1 MKKKMLPTIENVTIA
16 EVAAEGKAVARVDG
30 VVLFVPFAVPGDV
43 VNVQLTKKR
52 SHFMEGYITQLVQPS
67 PLRVQPFCEHYG
79 TCGGCKWQPLP
90 YPEQLKCKQ
99 QQVEDQLVRLGGFSD
114 IKINNIIGSEKT
126 RLYRNKLEFTF
137 SHKRWRTREEMNVE
151 GCHAERSEASQVG
164 TPLPTCCEHEILRFA
179 QNDNERSE
187 PALGFHIPMKFD
199 KVLDVKKCHLQEE
212 PSNAI
217 RLFIK
222 NFAVANG
229 YDFFNLREQTGL
241 LRNLI
246 IRTSSTGEV
255 MVIVVF
261 AKNDEEKISAL
272 MQNVQREF
280 PQITALLYVINS
292 KRNDTI
298 GDQEIICYSG
308 RDHIFEQMEG
318 LRFKIGAKSFYQTN
332 SEQAY
337 RLYSVARDFA
347 QLTGSEV
354 VYDLY
359 TGTGTIANFI
369 AKNAKKVV
377 GVEYVKEAIDDAWVN
392 ARLNGIENAT
402 FYAGDMKDVLNDD
415 FIAQNGKP
423 DVIILDPPRA
433 GIHPD
438 VAQTIL
444 RAAPQRIVYVSC
456 NPATQA
462 RDLALMAEQYE
473 ITKVQPVDM
482 FPHTHH
488 VENVVAMK
496 RR

>member
-1 MKKKMLPTIENVTIA
+1 MKQKKLPVLENITITD
-16 EVAAEGKAVARVDG
+16 VAAEGKAMARVDG

-52 SHFMEGYITQLVQPS
+52 SHFMEGYITQLVAPS
-67 PLRVQPFCEHYG
+67 PQRIAPFCEHYG

-90 YPEQLKCKQ
+90 YSEQLRYKQ
-99 QQVEDQLVRLGGFSD
+99 QQVEDQLTRIGGFEGL
-114 IKINNIIGSEKT
+114 KVRPIIGSEKT
-126 RLYRNKLEFTF
+126 TLYRNKLEFTF
-137 SHKRWRTREEMNVE
+137 SHKRWMTKEEME
-151 GCHAERSEASQVG
+151 IYLKECHCGLDPQSQNQEMADQVRHDSG
-164 TPLPTCCEHEILRFA
+164 VKEH
-179 QNDNERSE
+179 E

-199 KVLDVKKCHLQEE
+199 KVLDINSCHLQQE

-217 RLFIK
+217 RL
-222 NFAVANG
+222 AVKKYCMENG
-229 YDFFNLREQTGL
+229 YEFFDLRAQTGL
-241 LRNLI
+241 MRNLT

-261 AKNDEEKISAL
+261 AKNEEGKIGAL
-272 MQNVQREF
+272 MRHLQEAF
-280 PQITALLYVINS
+280 PKITSLLYVINS

-298 GDQEIICYSG
+298 GDQEIICFAG

-337 RLYSVARDFA
+337 RLYGVARDFA
-347 QLTGSEV
+347 RLTGSEV

-369 AKNAKKVV
+369 AKDVKKVV
-377 GVEYVKEAIDDAWVN
+377 GVEYVKEAIDDAWAN
-392 ARLNGIENAT
+392 ARLNGIGNAA
-402 FYAGDMKDVLNDD
+402 FYAGDMKDVLSDE
-415 FIAQNGKP
+415 FVAQNGKP
-423 DVIILDPPRA
+423 DVVVLDPPRA
-433 GIHPD
+433 GIHPE

-462 RDLALMAEQYE
+462 RDLALLAERYT
-473 ITKVQPVDM
+473 ITAVQPVDM

-488 VENVVAMK
+488 VENVVVVERK
-496 RR
+496 

>member
-1 MKKKMLPTIENVTIA
+1 MVKAFFNFQKVCTFVLMKRKKYPLLENVTISH
-16 EVAAEGKAVARVDG
+16 VAAEGKAIAHVNG

-43 VNVQLTKKR
+43 VNVQVSKKR
-52 SHFMEGYITQLVQPS
+52 SHFMEGYVTQLLQPS
-67 PLRVQPFCEHYG
+67 PLRVEPFCEHYG

-90 YPEQLKCKQ
+90 YAEQLKYKQ
-99 QQVEDQLVRLGGFSD
+99 QQVAEQLARLGGFE
-114 IKINNIIGSEKT
+114 NVELTNIIGAEKT
-126 RLYRNKLEFTF
+126 TLYRNKLEFTF
-137 SHKRWRTREEMNVE
+137 SHKRWRTKEEME
-151 GCHAERSEASQVG
+151 GEQHDSTQAAD
-164 TPLPTCCEHEILRFA
+164 A
-179 QNDNERSE
+179 
-187 PALGFHIPMKFD
+187 ALGFHIPMKFD
-199 KVLDVKKCHLQEE
+199 KVLDVKRCYLQEE

-217 RLFIK
+217 RLNIRK
-222 NFAVANG
+222 FAIENG
-229 YDFFNLREQTGL
+229 YEFFDLRAQTGL

-261 AKNDEEKISAL
+261 AKSDEEKINAL
-272 MQNVQREF
+272 MQHLQREF
-280 PQITALLYVINS
+280 PQITALLYVVNT

-298 GDQEIICYSG
+298 GDQEVIRFAG

-332 SEQAY
+332 SEQAH
-337 RLYSVARDFA
+337 RLYGVVRSLAR
-347 QLTGSEV
+347 LTDSEV

-369 AKNAKKVV
+369 AKNSKKVV
-377 GVEYVKEAIDDAWVN
+377 GVEYVKEAIDDAWEN
-392 ARLNGIENAT
+392 AKLNGIENAV
-402 FYAGDMKDVLNDD
+402 FYAGDMKDVLNDS

-423 DVIILDPPRA
+423 DVVILDPPRA
-433 GIHPD
+433 GIHHD

-462 RDLALMAEQYE
+462 RDLALMAEHYA
-473 ITKVQPVDM
+473 ITAVQPVDM

-488 VENVVAMK
+488 VENVVAMERK
-496 RR
+496 G